1 MISLSQLQEIHSKLW
16 DSSTR
21 TLFDMTVETMREA
34 VTKMNIEHEAVWSTR
49 IYLPF
54 LLCPSKV
61 QEFNEFCDKV
71 ELQIYKGRMAEYI
84 MGLAQKRVSE
94 LHQSLRKC
102 LNDARE
108 VLRSLNRRWS
118 WNENNKAVIKYLRLV
133 KRCRVLIEKC
143 EKVNTREKASYD
155 SYIGYLEF
163 ASARIERDFCPFLY
177 AGYAKP
183 F

>member
-1 MISLSQLQEIHSKLW
+1 MIKYTQLKEKLADLLPQLFQTLS
-16 DSSTR
+16 DT
-21 TLFDMTVETMREA
+21 TVEKLREA
-34 VTKMNIEHEAVWSTR
+34 MIKKNIEREAVWSTR
-49 IYLPF
+49 IHLPF
-54 LLCPSKV
+54 FLCPSKV
-61 QEFNEFCDKV
+61 PEFNEFCDKV